1 MNTALAKS
9 VRVAIPPMEAQVAV
23 VERHDSE
30 TERLATAI
38 DAALVVT
45 ELLHERREALITAA
59 VTGRIDPTT
68 GIERIDPTTEEEAS

>member
-68 GIERIDPTTEEEAS
+68 EREAS